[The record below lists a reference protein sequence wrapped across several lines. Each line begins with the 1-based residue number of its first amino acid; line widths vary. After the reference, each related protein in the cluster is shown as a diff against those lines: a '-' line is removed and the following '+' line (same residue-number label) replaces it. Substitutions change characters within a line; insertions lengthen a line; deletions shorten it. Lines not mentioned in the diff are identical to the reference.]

1 MQTPRWTPLNR
12 KRKPLHAS
20 DASVRRMKCFS
31 YLSASS
37 TMVQIVKTSS
47 VDGPGPTEWL
57 LVELQGERM
66 SRQNS
71 GLAGNLMGDLLY
83 TKEGVPVLIV
93 GHHILYGKVV
103 KLEKPF
109 AVLMKHSG
117 LPQGEKVPMEIN
129 QQNPTTYSI
138 SALIKKKLI
147 FNTRPKPII
156 TNVPKKV

>member
-1 MQTPRWTPLNR
+1 
-12 KRKPLHAS
+12 
-20 DASVRRMKCFS
+20 
-31 YLSASS
+31 
-37 TMVQIVKTSS
+37 MVQILKTSS

-57 LVELQGERM
+57 LVELQGEMM
-66 SRQNS
+66 SRQIS
-71 GLAGNLMGDLLY
+71 EPDGRFYTLLLPLSNLRCCFLSLLCS
-83 TKEGVPVLIV
+83 P
-93 GHHILYGKVV
+93 VV

-109 AVLMKHSG
+109 AVLIKHSG